1 MKNKLTAYRILSIF
15 FIWFIAT
22 SCGKETTD
30 IGVEIGNDS
39 SQESNILLTEAQFE
53 AMKMEWGSI
62 ETKEFSEE
70 IQVQGMVKVPVEGM
84 QEVGVYYGG
93 FVSGLTLLE
102 GQEVRRGEVLFYME
116 NPEFIQLQQSYLE
129 AKSQV
134 NYLKIEYERQKTL
147 YSEQI
152 ASQKNYLKAE
162 AEYQSNLAKM
172 ESLKR
177 QLGLLKVN
185 TEQLTAESIRS
196 KIAVYSP
203 INGFVTHI
211 HAVPGAFLQAT
222 DIAVSL
228 ISKEHLHMELMVF
241 EKDASFIRKGQKV
254 KVRIPEIS
262 QEELMAEVFMVGQSI
277 SEDRQIN
284 VHAHLED
291 ESKESLLIPG
301 MFIEGKIQKDPK
313 KGISLP
319 QTSVI
324 ESDGKMY
331 ILVVRKKNENGFS
344 LEKIEVETGRMGNGK
359 IELLPNPKLSA
370 TDQILVKGG
379 FNLI

>member
-1 MKNKLTAYRILSIF
+1 MKNKLTALRILSIF
-15 FIWFIAT
+15 FMWFIAT
-22 SCGKETTD
+22 SCGKESSET
-30 IGVEIGNDS
+30 GVEIGNDS

-62 ETKEFSEE
+62 NTKEFSEE

-84 QEVGVYYGG
+84 QEVGVYFGG
-93 FVSGLTLLE
+93 FVSGLELLE
-102 GQEVRRGEVLFYME
+102 GQQVRRGEVLFYME
-116 NPEFIQLQQSYLE
+116 NLEFVQLQQSYLE

-134 NYLKIEYERQKTL
+134 NYLKMEYERQKTL

-152 ASQKNYLKAE
+152 ASQKNYMKAE

-177 QLGLLKVN
+177 QLGLLKIN
-185 TEQLTAESIRS
+185 TEKLTAESIRS

-203 INGFVTHI
+203 INGFVTNI

-241 EKDASFIRKGQKV
+241 EKDASYIRKGQKV

-262 QEELMAEVFMVGQSI
+262 QEELIAQVFMVGQSI
-277 SEDRQIN
+277 SEERQIN
-284 VHAHLED
+284 VHADLED

-301 MFIEGKIQKDPK
+301 MFIEAKIQKDPQS
-313 KGISLP
+313 GISIP
-319 QTSVI
+319 QSAVV
-324 ESDGKMY
+324 ESDGESFV
-331 ILVVRKKNENGFS
+331 LVLRAKTESGYS
-344 LEKIEVETGRMGNGK
+344 LEKIRVETGRINFGE
-359 IELLPNPKLSA
+359 IEILPNSQLKES
-370 TDQILVKGG
+370 DQILIKGG
-379 FNLI
+379 FNLL